1 MILQVKNDQLMP
13 ISIIYVLG
21 KTTTLPLQTKQTY
34 SKENLFSNNNEIKS
48 ETPFITSQQC
58 SQSSVKTSPSIEPL
72 YRHKPGCPKYIPS
85 SEHNLLSSD
94 LFTHTT
100 IDNIKKM
107 FVYIIMN

>member
-1 MILQVKNDQLMP
+1 MP
-13 ISIIYVLG
+13 ISLIYVLD
-21 KTTTLPLQTKQTY
+21 KTATLPLQNKQTN
-34 SKENLFSNNNEIKS
+34 SIVSNNNEIKS
-48 ETPFITSQQC
+48 ETPLMTSQQY
-58 SQSSVKTSPSIEPL
+58 SQSSVKTSSSTEHL

-107 FVYIIMN
+107 FV